1 MFSQVKAFR
10 QALSSSNIA
19 LEATEAGFEVGTR
32 TSVDVLISLRETY
45 GAQRDYASAR
55 YDYLINIL
63 KLKQAAGLL
72 NIDDLDEIN
81 RWLTQ

>member
-1 MFSQVKAFR
+1 M
-10 QALSSSNIA
+10 
-19 LEATEAGFEVGTR
+19 
-32 TSVDVLISLRETY
+32 LISLRETY
-45 GAQRDYASAR
+45 GARRDYASAR

-72 NIDDLDEIN
+72 NINDLAEIN